1 MLETIKTKILEKYKA
16 DEKRGLFFSLF
27 DENNTLLTSNGVL
40 ATDKPLDQLIDL
52 LYHGIVEKYP
62 NCTYIVADFPWT
74 LKLQKDAATLL
85 NSSVTEQGI
94 CLISS
99 DDTKSGVLLPGT
111 PGIIDMKTAIG
122 LVKEK
127 FGLTGNVQIYTFT
140 SDKIMI
146 QNQ

>member
-1 MLETIKTKILEKYKA
+1 MLETIKTKILEKYKP
-16 DEKRGLFFSLF
+16 DEKRGLFLSLF
-27 DENNTLLTSNGVL
+27 DKDNLLLTSNGVL
-40 ATDKPLDQLIDL
+40 STDKPLDQLIDL

-62 NCTYIVADFPWT
+62 NCTYIVADFPGA

-85 NSSVTEQGI
+85 KSSVVEQGI

-111 PGIIDMKTAIG
+111 PGVNDMKTAIT

-127 FGLTGNVQIYTFT
+127 FGLTGNVQIYTFP

>member
-1 MLETIKTKILEKYKA
+1 MLETVKSKILEKYKT

-27 DENNTLLTSNGVL
+27 DVNNTLLTSNGVL

-62 NCTYIVADFPWT
+62 TCTYMIADFPGT
-74 LKLQKDAATLL
+74 LTLQKDATTLL
-85 NSSVTEQGI
+85 NSSVAQQGI

-99 DDTKSGVLLPGT
+99 DNTKSGVLLPGT
-111 PGIIDMKTAIG
+111 PGVTDMKTAIT

-127 FGLTGNVQIYTFT
+127 FNLTWDVQIYTFT

>member
-1 MLETIKTKILEKYKA
+1 
-16 DEKRGLFFSLF
+16 
-27 DENNTLLTSNGVL
+27 V
-40 ATDKPLDQLIDL
+40 
-52 LYHGIVEKYP
+52 
-62 NCTYIVADFPWT
+62 

-85 NSSVTEQGI
+85 KSSVVEQGI

-111 PGIIDMKTAIG
+111 PGVNDMKTAIT

-127 FGLTGNVQIYTFT
+127 FGLTGNVQIYTFA